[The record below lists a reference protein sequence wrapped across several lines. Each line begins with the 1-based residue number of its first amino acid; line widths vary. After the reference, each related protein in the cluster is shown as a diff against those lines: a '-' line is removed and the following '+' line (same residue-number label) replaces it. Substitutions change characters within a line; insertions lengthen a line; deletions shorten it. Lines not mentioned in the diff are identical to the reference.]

1 MPVITE
7 VKIVITMP
15 IINAPSNSN
24 RSGIH
29 NQDIIPTINI
39 GNNTYIYKA
48 FIKSPSK
55 KFFIFNSLFILF
67 YKNNIKDIHKKFKY
81 LCIFLKF
88 ITKYIDMETIIDGY
102 KFTIEENNA
111 NNIILENVNMK
122 HSGNIIDAIKQFI
135 LFLHKNK
142 VQYVTIYDIKK
153 QDRYKN
159 ILLYIYKNANNTE
172 KWLYDMATFIY
183 DGDVIRC
190 KVY

>member
-1 MPVITE
+1 MSIIIGGYRL
-7 VKIVITMP
+7 IV
-15 IINAPSNSN
+15 
-24 RSGIH
+24 
-29 NQDIIPTINI
+29 
-39 GNNTYIYKA
+39 
-48 FIKSPSK
+48 
-55 KFFIFNSLFILF
+55 
-67 YKNNIKDIHKKFKY
+67 
-81 LCIFLKF
+81 
-88 ITKYIDMETIIDGY
+88 
-102 KFTIEENNA
+102 EENNA
-111 NNIILENVNMK
+111 NNIILEKVNMK

-190 KVY
+190 KMY